1 MKDNQASKEN
11 RKEKKHKNGP
21 ILVEMNF
28 TMQMKVGNCS
38 LDQNPTL
45 LWSAPKK
52 FVITILWKMAICV
65 KVTYRPV
72 APPCAPMKKFTK

>member
-1 MKDNQASKEN
+1 MKENQASKEN

-21 ILVEMNF
+21 ILLKMNF

-52 FVITILWKMAICV
+52 FVMQLLSKMAICV

-72 APPCAPMKKFTK
+72 APPCARMKKFTK

>member
-52 FVITILWKMAICV
+52 NREYCFVENGHLCKSDLS
-65 KVTYRPV
+65 
-72 APPCAPMKKFTK
+72 PCSAPMCTYEKVH

>member
-1 MKDNQASKEN
+1 MKENQASKEN
-11 RKEKKHKNGP
+11 WKEKKHKNRP
-21 ILVEMNF
+21 ILLKMNF

-52 FVITILWKMAICV
+52 LVIPIFGKWDIDLKLWDLID
-65 KVTYRPV
+65 
-72 APPCAPMKKFTK
+72 

>member
-1 MKDNQASKEN
+1 MKEIQASKEN
-11 RKEKKHKNGP
+11 RNETKHKNSHSL
-21 ILVEMNF
+21 IEMNY
-28 TMQMKVGNCS
+28 TMQMKVANCS

-52 FVITILWKMAICV
+52 FVMQLLSKMAICV

-72 APPCAPMKKFTK
+72 AHPCAPMKKFTK